1 MNPGTQMPPNAF
13 LSTGTEANM
22 KKPVIVTL
30 PHQHT
35 KAEAIKRIRE
45 GLQKVKPQLASYSS
59 TMEEEWVGDD
69 MSFRI
74 GAMGQEVTGRIAVM
88 DSSVRVEV
96 DLPWILAAIAEKVR
110 GQIEKKGAQILL
122 EKK

>member
-1 MNPGTQMPPNAF
+1 
-13 LSTGTEANM
+13 M
-22 KKPVIVTL
+22 KKPVIVNL

-35 KAEAIKRIRE
+35 KAEALKRIRE
-45 GLQKVKPQLASYSS
+45 GLQKVKPQLASFSS
-59 TMEEEWVGDD
+59 TLEEEWQGDELNFRMTAVGQ
-69 MSFRI
+69 S
-74 GAMGQEVTGRIAVM
+74 VTGRIHVM
-88 DSSVRVEV
+88 DESVRVEV